1 MVIVEEIYKV
11 TLFMRKSSE
20 TSRMLKTSESDDLK
34 YQSLNQKNKKVI
46 KEYYLAKNNHMEAMR
61 HVAAREGS
69 SISFFFET

>member
-11 TLFMRKSSE
+11 AIFMRKSSE
-20 TSRMLKTSESDDLK
+20 TSRILQTSDSDDLK
-34 YQSLNQKNKKVI
+34 YHSLNQKNKNII

-69 SISFFFET
+69 SI